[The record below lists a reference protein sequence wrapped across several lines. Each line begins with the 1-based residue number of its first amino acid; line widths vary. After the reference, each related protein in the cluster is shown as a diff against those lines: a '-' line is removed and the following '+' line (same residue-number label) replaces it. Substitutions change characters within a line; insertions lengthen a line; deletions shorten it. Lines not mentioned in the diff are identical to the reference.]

1 MTAFRDF
8 PEITHRVD
16 GAAIDAYAE
25 LSGDF
30 NPLHVDPDYA
40 AAGPF
45 GTVVAHGPV
54 GLQTVFA
61 AAVRWLGGDR
71 LATGTRIDVAYRGP
85 VRIGDEVTCR
95 ADEVLDH
102 AGSLAVRVT
111 AVNQHGDDVL
121 QALVIVPRDA
131 VPRA

>member
-1 MTAFRDF
+1 MAGFRDF
-8 PEITHRVD
+8 PTVTHRVD

-30 NPLHVDPDYA
+30 NPLHVDAEYA

-61 AAVRWLGGDR
+61 AAVQWLGGDR
-71 LATGTRIDVAYRGP
+71 LPPGVRIDVAYRGP
-85 VRIGDEVTCR
+85 VRIGDEVTCQ
-95 ADEVLDH
+95 ADDALDH

-111 AVNQHGDDVL
+111 GANQHGDEVL